1 MILSDLSIKRPVLAT
16 VMNLII
22 VIFGIIAFHG
32 LSLRGYPNIDP
43 PVVSVETRYP
53 GASANV
59 VESKITQ
66 LLEDQLAGV
75 EGLQV
80 ISSESKEGKSQINME
95 FSLQRDIDAAASD
108 VREAVT
114 RVLDRLPEDAKP
126 PQVNKSDADSSVI
139 VWFAVSSA
147 QLSQLELS
155 DYVDRH
161 IADRFK
167 VIDGVSRVQIWGE
180 RRYVMRITLDS
191 AAMAARGISA
201 NQVEATLRAENV
213 ELPAGKIES
222 ADREFTIRVTRPYN
236 TAEEFGDM
244 VVARGKSSLN
254 QEGHLVRLKEVAR
267 VELAAHDER
276 SVFRGVLHEGSPGEN
291 MLGIG
296 IVKQSS
302 ANTVEVVRNARE
314 VATEIQSTLPGDIK
328 LQVAY
333 DTAVFLERSVE
344 EVYITISFSLF
355 LVIMVI
361 YLFLGSW
368 RATLIPVITVP
379 VSLAGAAITAWLL
392 GFSINILT
400 LMACVLAI
408 GLVVDDAI
416 VVLENIHRRI
426 EQGEKPLL
434 AALHGSREVAFAVI
448 ATALV
453 LMAVFAP
460 IVLMEGNIS
469 RLFGE
474 FSLTLAA
481 AVGFSAF
488 VALTLCAML
497 SSRLLQE
504 KSTQDSHQGI
514 FERGFQRFEDFYRH
528 KIVALTHKPILA
540 ILILAMASI
549 LVWLYFEKIPREF
562 DPGEDRGIFLLIVQG
577 PEGASFDYTKKIM
590 LEVENRLQPK
600 IGEGDIDHMLFR
612 VPGFKGGLSSGLGLI
627 MLTPWEERSKT
638 GDDVM
643 RETQALLADIPGVLI
658 YSFMRKP
665 LAAVSGQPLEIVI
678 EGDTY
683 EELSEWSNL
692 LLKAA
697 YENPKIL
704 RPIVDLKET
713 QPQLHVQIDKQ
724 RAADLGVT
732 VSQIGR
738 TLETMLGE
746 REVTTFMQRGEEYDV
761 LLKGDEKQFSS
772 KADLQSIYVRSDST
786 GESVPLSNL
795 VTIEES
801 AGAASL
807 TRYNRMRSFT
817 LSASLAEGYAL
828 SDALAFMHA
837 AVKTYLPTH
846 AHVDYK
852 GLTLEFVRSGSSIA
866 LVIGIALLMVYL
878 VLAAQFESFVHPFI
892 ILLTVPFALLGALM
906 ALDVMGMTI
915 NVYSQIAMIMLI
927 GLAAKNGILMVEF
940 ANQLRDRGMAC
951 LEAIQTAAVQ
961 RLRPIIMTSLTAAIG
976 AVPLMLG
983 NGAGASTRLIVGVVV
998 CAGVVLSTAM
1008 TLFIVPAMY
1017 ALLAKNTGTPLA
1029 VENQLKELES
1039 NR

>member
-1 MILSDLSIKRPVLAT
+1 MVLSDLSIKRPVLAT
-16 VMNLII
+16 VINLVI
-22 VIFGIIAFHG
+22 VIFGLIAFFE
-32 LSLRGYPNIDP
+32 LPLRGYPNIDP

-75 EGLQV
+75 EGLRV
-80 ISSESKEGKSQINME
+80 ISSESKEGLSQINME
-95 FSLQRDIDAAASD
+95 FSLNRNIDAAASD

-139 VWFAVSSA
+139 VWFTASSA
-147 QLSQLELS
+147 QLTQLQLS

-201 NQVEATLRAENV
+201 NQVESILRAENV

-222 ADREFTIRVTRPYN
+222 ADREFTIRVARPYN
-236 TAEEFGDM
+236 TPEEFGEM
-244 VVARGKSSLN
+244 VVTRGKGDSK
-254 QEGHLVRLKEVAR
+254 EGHLVRLKEIAR
-267 VELAAHDER
+267 VELAAHDEK
-276 SVFRGVLHEGSPGEN
+276 SLFRGVLHAETPGEN
-291 MLGIG
+291 MMGIG

-302 ANTVEVVRNARE
+302 ANTVDVVRSARK
-314 VATEIQSTLPGDIK
+314 VAAELQNSLPGDMK

-344 EVYITISFSLF
+344 EVYITIAFSLL
-355 LVIMVI
+355 LVVGVI

-368 RATLIPVITVP
+368 RATLIPALTVP
-379 VSLAGAAITAWLL
+379 VSLSGACIFAWLL

-453 LMAVFAP
+453 LIAVFAP

-481 AVGFSAF
+481 AVAVSAL

-497 SSRLLQE
+497 CSRLLQAHSARSPLSALFE
-504 KSTQDSHQGI
+504 KH
-514 FERGFQRFEDFYRH
+514 FQRFENYYRQ
-528 KIVALTHKPILA
+528 KISTLTARPLTAVAVLLLSSA
-540 ILILAMASI
+540 
-549 LVWLYFEKIPREF
+549 LVWLYFAKIPREF
-562 DPGEDRGIFLLIVQG
+562 DPGEDRGIFLLIIQA
-577 PEGASFDYTKKIM
+577 PEGASFNYTREVT
-590 LEVENRLQPK
+590 LEVERRMQARMK
-600 IGEGDIDHMLFR
+600 DGDIDHMLFR
-612 VPGFKGGLSSGLGLI
+612 IPGFKGGVNSGLGLI
-627 MLTPWEERSKT
+627 MLTPWEERQKT
-638 GDDVM
+638 GDDLM
-643 RETQALLADIPGVLI
+643 KETQQLVANIPGVQI

-665 LAAVSGQPLEIVI
+665 LAAASGQPLEIVI

-683 EELSEWSNL
+683 EELSEWSNI
-692 LLKAA
+692 LLKAS
-697 YENPKIL
+697 YENPRIL
-704 RPIVDLKET
+704 RPVVDLKET
-713 QPQLHVQIDKQ
+713 QPQLQVRIDRQ
-724 RAADLGVT
+724 RAADLGVS
-732 VSQIGR
+732 VSHIAR
-738 TLETMLGE
+738 SLETMLGE

-761 LLKGDEKQFSS
+761 LLKGDEQQFNS
-772 KADLQSIYVRSDST
+772 KADLQTIYVRSDTT

-795 VTIEES
+795 VLVEEG

-817 LSASLAEGYAL
+817 LSAGLAEGYAL
-828 SDALAFMHA
+828 SEALAFMQN
-837 AVKTYLPTH
+837 AVKQHLPAH

-852 GLTLEFVRSGSSIA
+852 GLTLEYVRSGSSIA
-866 LVIGIALLMVYL
+866 LVLGIALLMVYL
-878 VLAAQFESFVHPFI
+878 VLAAQFESFVHPFV

-906 ALDVMGMTI
+906 ALDMMGMTV

-940 ANQLRDRGMAC
+940 ANQLRDRGLDA
-951 LEAIQTAAVQ
+951 LQAIQNAAVQ

-976 AVPLMLG
+976 ALPLMLG
-983 NGAGASTRLIVGVVV
+983 AGAGASTRMIVGVVV
-998 CAGVVLSTAM
+998 FAGVILSTAM

-1017 ALLAKNTGTPLA
+1017 ALLAKHTASPKA
-1029 VENQLKELES
+1029 VENQIKALE
-1039 NR
+1039 NN